1 MALES
6 TMLKMEE
13 KNEQMQRKGMSS
25 TSTTQNYCKWYH
37 HKHYSQ
43 ARVWLHV
50 IPCRVKT
57 EYSVNDWNWHTM
69 PPVQGNR
76 PLSRV
81 TGPCQGLQA
90 PHVAPSRL
98 YLVLSILICWHVK
111 VGDQE
116 TCGLT
121 SQAMDGDHSDW
132 CSSEKLNHRRK
143 DHQNILNWHRK
154 HSSETWKLG
163 QRLTQLAPE
172 TKFRDT

>member
-1 MALES
+1 
-6 TMLKMEE
+6 
-13 KNEQMQRKGMSS
+13 
-25 TSTTQNYCKWYH
+25 
-37 HKHYSQ
+37 
-43 ARVWLHV
+43 
-50 IPCRVKT
+50 
-57 EYSVNDWNWHTM
+57 M

-111 VGDQE
+111 VGDHA
-116 TCGLT
+116 GT

-143 DHQNILNWHRK
+143 DHQNILSWHRK
-154 HSSETWKLG
+154 HSSET
-163 QRLTQLAPE
+163 
-172 TKFRDT
+172 